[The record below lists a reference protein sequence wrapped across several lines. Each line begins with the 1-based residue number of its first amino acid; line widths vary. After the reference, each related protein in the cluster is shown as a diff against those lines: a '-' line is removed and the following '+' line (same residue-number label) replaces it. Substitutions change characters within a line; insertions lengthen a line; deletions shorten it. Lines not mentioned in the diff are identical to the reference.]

1 MTSATRNQV
10 GPSARLPYPHH
21 VQFVRQSKYSS
32 SERHRAPESAPD
44 IHRVRLT
51 SALQHRAFRR
61 VFAGSLASNIGTWMQ
76 NITLVALAYSLTRS
90 AWFTGVIT
98 FAQLG
103 PMLLLSPAAGALA
116 DRANRRTIM
125 VAVAATQ
132 TVLSMVLAV
141 VATDS
146 TPSKVLLVLLVAGIG
161 TGAAINGPAAG
172 ATLPSLVP
180 REDLQSAIA
189 LNSAAMNASRVA
201 GPILGG
207 LVGTLGGAPLV
218 FVVNGLTYLFVILA
232 VCSVDVDFSPKGN
245 IDEGPLDQLRRG
257 LRAAKTDPVVSRVLV
272 TISVLS
278 LCSLVFVYQMPLLA
292 SRQLGLS
299 GWRFN
304 LLFACFALGAA
315 LGALSMGSFLSGH
328 DRGRVAR
335 VALFVFAVSLAVFG
349 TTHSPTVA
357 FPAVF
362 VLGGAYFVII
372 TALSTT
378 LQMQVADEVRGRIMG
393 LWMMGWAGLVPLG
406 SLIAGPVID
415 RTSISAV
422 LVFGAVVAL
431 LLGLLVDLRR
441 TPEHAPA

>member
-1 MTSATRNQV
+1 M
-10 GPSARLPYPHH
+10 
-21 VQFVRQSKYSS
+21 
-32 SERHRAPESAPD
+32 
-44 IHRVRLT
+44 RLT
-51 SALQHRAFRR
+51 SALEHQAFRR
-61 VFAGSLASNIGTWMQ
+61 VFAGNLASNVGTWMQ
-76 NITLVALAYSLTRS
+76 NITLVALAYSLTGS

-116 DRANRRTIM
+116 DRADRRRIM

-141 VATDS
+141 VATDP
-146 TPSKVLLVLLVAGIG
+146 TPSKALLVLLVGGIG
-161 TGAAINGPAAG
+161 TGAAVNGPAAA
-172 ATLPSLVP
+172 ATLPALVP
-180 REDLQSAIA
+180 RDDLQSAIA

-207 LVGTLGGAPLV
+207 LVGALGGAPLV

-232 VCSVDVDFSPKGN
+232 VCSVDVDFTPKGN
-245 IDEGPLDQLRRG
+245 RDEGPLEQLRRG
-257 LRAAKTDPVVSRVLV
+257 LRAARADRVVSRVLV

-292 SRQLGLS
+292 ERHLGLA

-304 LLFACFALGAA
+304 LLFASFALGAA
-315 LGALSMGSFLSGH
+315 LGALAMGSFLSAH
-328 DRGRVAR
+328 DRGRGIR
-335 VALFVFAVSLAVFG
+335 VALFVFAGSLAVFG
-349 TTHSPTVA
+349 TTRTVAVA

-378 LQMQVADEVRGRIMG
+378 LQMQVDDEVRGRIMG

-415 RTSISAV
+415 RTSISLV
-422 LVFGAVVAL
+422 LLFGAVVAL
-431 LLGLLVDLRR
+431 VLGLVVDLRR
-441 TPEHAPA
+441 TPAPRP